1 VLRNQPKTLP
11 ISNGMG
17 LLRKKKKIN
26 QKHWDKEITPDE
38 IFLDSKNLP
47 QFNTQQFEGRIER
60 PIGRHAIALLG
71 IFFLAVGTFFIGR
84 VGFLQIARGDVYAKR
99 SENNRLEHIPIF
111 AERGIVYDRNK
122 KELAWNSFEEGILSS
137 ATTTAQAGDISK
149 RSYITE
155 EGLGHLLGYVS
166 YPSKDS
172 SGFFYQED
180 FIGKNGVEKTYN
192 DLLAG
197 ENGIKLIEV
206 DALGEKQSESTI
218 KPPSDGK
225 DLELSID
232 SRVQEKLYSIIK
244 QTSKDRGFTG
254 GAGIIMDV
262 HTGAILSVTSF
273 PEYSPAVLSSG
284 DDSRAIDA
292 YINDDR
298 KPFLDRAIS
307 GLYTPGSIV
316 KLYVAI
322 GALNEKIIDPEKKIL
337 STGSISI
344 QNPYYPDI
352 KSVFMDWK
360 AHGWVNMRE
369 ALGVSSDV
377 YFYEIGGGYEGQK
390 GLGIYNID
398 KYMQMFGMSK
408 KTGVDLPGEEEGTIP
423 SPEWKAKNFNGEVW
437 RIGDTYHTAIGQYG
451 FQVTPVQ
458 IVRAVAAIA
467 RNGVLVTPHVL
478 SRINGDTAPSLPQE
492 KPIDINQEYF
502 TVVREGMRKV
512 VLGGTGSALDTP
524 NVSVAGKTGTA
535 ELGVSK
541 KFVNSWVTGFFP
553 YETPRFAFAVV
564 MEHGPRENLVGAS
577 YVMRTLL
584 DWMAGNTPE
593 YLK

>member
-1 VLRNQPKTLP
+1 MN
-11 ISNGMG
+11 SH
-17 LLRKKKKIN
+17 KKKRKIN
-26 QKHWDKEITPDE
+26 SRHWNKEIAPDE

-47 QFNTQQFEGRIER
+47 QFNTQQFEGKIEK
-60 PIGRHAIALLG
+60 PIGKHIIALLG
-71 IFFLAVGTFFIGR
+71 IFFFAVSTLFIGR
-84 VGFLQIARGDVYAKR
+84 VWFLQVAQGDVYTQR

-111 AERGIVYDRNK
+111 AKRGIIYDRNK
-122 KELAWNSFEEGILSS
+122 KELAWNSF
-137 ATTTAQAGDISK
+137 QAGNLPVATSTPQVGEIPK
-149 RSYITE
+149 RSYLQE
-155 EGLGHLLGYVS
+155 DGLGHLLGYVS

-172 SGFFYQED
+172 NGFFYQED
-180 FIGKNGVEKTYN
+180 FIGKNGIEKSYN

-206 DALGEKQSESTI
+206 DALGKKQSESTI

-254 GAGIIMDV
+254 GAGIIIDV
-262 HTGAILSVTSF
+262 HTGAVLAVTSF
-273 PEYSPAVLSSG
+273 PEYSPTILSNG
-284 DDSRAIDA
+284 DDSKTINS
-292 YINDDR
+292 YIHDDS
-298 KPFLDRAIS
+298 KPFLDRAIG

-316 KLYVAI
+316 KPYIAI

-352 KSVFMDWK
+352 KSVFMDWRPQ
-360 AHGWVNMRE
+360 GWVNMRE

-398 KYMQMFGMSK
+398 KYIQMFGISK
-408 KTGVDLPGEEEGTIP
+408 KTGIDLPGEEEGTIP
-423 SPEWKAKNFNGEVW
+423 TPEWKAKNFNGEVW

-458 IVRAVAAIA
+458 MVRAVAAIA
-467 RNGVLVTPHVL
+467 RSGVLVTPHVL
-478 SRINGDTAPSLPQE
+478 SKISDDSAPILPQE
-492 KPIDINQEYF
+492 QSIDINQEYF

-512 VLGGTGSALDTP
+512 VLGGTGSALNTP
-524 NVSVAGKTGTA
+524 SVSVAGKTGTA

-553 YETPRFAFAVV
+553 YESPRFAFAIV
-564 MEHGPRENLVGAS
+564 MERGPRENLVGAP
-577 YVMRTLL
+577 YVARTLL
-584 DWMAGNTPE
+584 DWMAQDTPE